1 MPDPA
6 LYRTEDI
13 RRIEQSAAALDE
25 PPALMERAGLA
36 AAELAR
42 ERFLGSGGSVL
53 VLAGPGNNGGDGFVL
68 ARHLK
73 AWWCDVVVVFAGEP
87 AKLSAEA
94 AAAYDTW
101 VAAGGKVEREFPRNT
116 RIDLIVD
123 ALFGIGL
130 ERDLAG
136 GYQALVEA
144 VNAHSAP
151 VLALDIPSGL
161 HADSGR
167 ILGCCVRADCTV
179 TFIACKPGLVTLDGP
194 DNCGE
199 IVVRDLGLDVE
210 SLLPARGHLI
220 TASALTRVL
229 RPRPRNSHKGTFGNV
244 IVIGGAEGMSGAAL
258 LAGRGALLC
267 GAGRVYLGMLD
278 RAAPSVDLV
287 QPELM
292 LRLAA
297 EALELDHQA
306 CLVVGPG
313 LGQSD
318 AAKALLSQ
326 AMQREIPLVLDADA
340 LNLLGAD
347 RALQPL
353 CARRASPTLLTPH
366 PAEAARLLQCS
377 IATVQRDRVAAALA
391 LATRFHACT
400 ALKGVGTVCTG
411 PDGRWHINTSG
422 NPGLASAGMGD
433 VLSGILGALL
443 SQGATAE
450 SAIVAGVYLHGAASD
465 ALRADH
471 GGPVGMTATEVAR
484 AARTILNRAMYGAA
498 S

>member
-1 MPDPA
+1 VSDLA
-6 LYRTEDI
+6 IYRTEDI
-13 RRIEQSAAALDE
+13 RRIEQCAAALDQ

-42 ERFLGSGGSVL
+42 ERFLSAGGCVL

-73 AWWCDVVVVFAGEP
+73 AWWFDVIVVFTGER

-94 AAAYDTW
+94 GEAYDAW
-101 VAAGGKVEREFPRNT
+101 VAVGGRVERDFPRAT
-116 RIDLIVD
+116 RIELIVD

-130 ERDLAG
+130 ERDLVG
-136 GYQALVEA
+136 RYQELVQA
-144 VNAHSAP
+144 VNAHAAP

-167 ILGCCVRADCTV
+167 VLGCCVRADCTV

-199 IVVRDLGLDVE
+199 IVVRDLGLDAE

-220 TASALTRVL
+220 TASALARAL

-244 IVIGGAEGMSGAAL
+244 VVIGGAEGMTGAAL

-267 GAGRVYLGMLD
+267 GAGRVYLGLLD
-278 RAAPSVDLV
+278 RAAPSLDLV

-292 LRLAA
+292 LRRAS
-297 EALELDHQA
+297 EVVELDHQA

-313 LGQSD
+313 LGRSD
-318 AAKALLSQ
+318 AAKALLAQ
-326 AMQREIPLVLDADA
+326 AIEREIPLVLDADA

-347 RALQPL
+347 AALHPL

-391 LATRFHACT
+391 LSARFHACT
-400 ALKGVGTVCTG
+400 ALKGVGTVCAG
-411 PDGRWHINTSG
+411 HDGRWQINTSG

-450 SAIVAGVYLHGAASD
+450 SAIMAGVYLHGAASD
-465 ALRADH
+465 ELRADH
-471 GGPVGMTATEVAR
+471 GGPVGMTATEVAHTAR
-484 AARTILNRAMYGAA
+484 AILNRAVYSPAG
-498 S
+498 

>member
-1 MPDPA
+1 VSEPA

-13 RRIEQSAAALDE
+13 RRIEQLAAELE
-25 PPALMERAGLA
+25 QPPALMERAGLA
-36 AAELAR
+36 AAELVR
-42 ERFLGSGGSVL
+42 ERFVGAGGSVL

-73 AWWCDVVVVFAGEP
+73 SWWYDVSVLFTGER
-87 AKLSAEA
+87 AKLSLEA
-94 AAAYDTW
+94 GEAYDAW
-101 VAAGGKVEREFPRNT
+101 VAAGGRVEREFPRNT

-136 GYQALVEA
+136 RYAELVET
-144 VNAHSAP
+144 VNAHGAP

-161 HADSGR
+161 HADTGR
-167 ILGCCVRADCTV
+167 VLGCCVRADCTV

-194 DNCGE
+194 DYASE
-199 IVVRDLGLDVE
+199 IVVRDLGLDVA

-220 TASALTRVL
+220 TAAALPRAL

-244 IVIGGAEGMSGAAL
+244 IVVGGAKGMTGAAL
-258 LAGRGALLC
+258 LAGRAALLC
-267 GAGRVYLGMLD
+267 GAGRVYLGLLD
-278 RAAPSVDLV
+278 AAAPSVDLV

-292 LRLAA
+292 LRAVADVIDLN
-297 EALELDHQA
+297 HQA

-318 AAKALLSQ
+318 LAQALLRQ
-326 AMQREIPLVLDADA
+326 AIQREIPLVLDADA

-347 RALQPL
+347 TKLQPL
-353 CARRASPTLLTPH
+353 CARRAAPTLLTPH
-366 PAEAARLLQCS
+366 PAEAARLLQS
-377 IATVQRDRVAAALA
+377 STASVQRDRLAAALQIA
-391 LATRFHACT
+391 ARFHAST
-400 ALKGVGTVCTG
+400 ALKGVGTVCAA
-411 PDGRWHINTSG
+411 PDGRWQINTSG

-450 SAIVAGVYLHGAASD
+450 AALVAGVYLHGAAAD
-465 ALRADH
+465 ELRIEH
-471 GGPVGMTATEVAR
+471 GGPVGMTGSEVAQ
-484 AARTILNRAMYGAA
+484 AARRILNHAIYG
-498 S
+498 